1 MIVKILVIVKPHW
14 YWQVFESNTT
24 LLQRYR
30 ILKNDFTLD
39 TSTGVFLFHTE
50 PKIGWGKQLVVWE
63 SDVHETSNRKDRE
76 RMENSKR
83 LQEKEKQGSRNMITV
98 DRYLVNSLCFNKPN
112 WYKFQSSFNS
122 LELFWIMYCLTSV
135 STQQQFVCFYIDGWV
150 VSPAP

>member
-1 MIVKILVIVKPHW
+1 M
-14 YWQVFESNTT
+14 
-24 LLQRYR
+24 
-30 ILKNDFTLD
+30 
-39 TSTGVFLFHTE
+39 
-50 PKIGWGKQLVVWE
+50 VWE

-122 LELFWIMYCLTSV
+122 LELF
-135 STQQQFVCFYIDGWV
+135 
-150 VSPAP
+150 